1 MQPYSSERY
10 VLPKRIGDIAI
21 PDSRLSFDAFDV
33 AKSHVSIEV
42 LLHSI
47 RAFAFAALIGKAR
60 GVRFD
65 PELLFVSGILHD
77 VGIATEY
84 TTPDNRF
91 EVDGAN
97 AARELMNRH
106 DRSGAEADIVW
117 DAIALH

>member
-77 VGIATEY
+77 VGPRNIRHRIIGLKWMAR
-84 TTPDNRF
+84 TPR
-91 EVDGAN
+91 AN
-97 AARELMNRH
+97 
-106 DRSGAEADIVW
+106 
-117 DAIALH
+117 